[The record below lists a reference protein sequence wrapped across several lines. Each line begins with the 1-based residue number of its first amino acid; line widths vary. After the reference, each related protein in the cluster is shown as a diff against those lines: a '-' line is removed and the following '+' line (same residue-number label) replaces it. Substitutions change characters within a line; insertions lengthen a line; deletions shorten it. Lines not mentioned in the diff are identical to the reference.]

1 MYRTAQWI
9 KSQIHT
15 RKGGETEVITLSESR
30 ENLVEATGEGKMNP
44 NEGGAKKSGGGRES
58 TQVLRTTMQKYW
70 VSSFLQKSPGA
81 KCALNTSAQ
90 GL

>member
-15 RKGGETEVITLSESR
+15 KKGGETEVMTLSESR
-30 ENLVEATGEGKMNP
+30 ENLVEATGEEKMTP
-44 NEGGAKKSGGGRES
+44 NEGGTKKSGGGRES

-70 VSSFLQKSPGA
+70 VSSFSYKKASY
-81 KCALNTSAQ
+81 KIVHM
-90 GL
+90 